1 MNSGKKRK
9 TIESERLAISSF
21 KVEIWK
27 SCCWAECDMTVM
39 GPPSILSRS
48 DSGHAAYICQAK
60 SRNIILNA
68 ENPSQTDTHL
78 LSSQY

>member
-1 MNSGKKRK
+1 MNNEKKRK

-21 KVEIWK
+21 KLEIWE
-27 SCCWAECDMTVM
+27 SCCWIEYNMTPM
-39 GPPSILSRS
+39 GQLSTLSRS

-68 ENPSQTDTHL
+68 ENPNQTDTHL
-78 LSSQY
+78 LF